1 MYQGNT
7 WLVLNEFEMFD
18 EEYAGKGPMHTKEEQ
33 VLARNLNDEQGTCT
47 NGALGREE
55 HTNQI
60 QNKMCNKYESKE
72 KKKDTLR

>member
-7 WLVLNEFEMFD
+7 WLVLNKFEMFD

-47 NGALGREE
+47 KWCPRNGRTYQPNTE
-55 HTNQI
+55 
-60 QNKMCNKYESKE
+60 
-72 KKKDTLR
+72 